1 MEIRSFSRRTLAL
14 LSLASAA
21 VLFVSVNVIAGHV
34 LRSARIDLTSGHIYT
49 LSGGTTRTI
58 AEIQEPI
65 TLRFYYSRRLG
76 NEIPSY
82 GIYAQRV
89 RETLEEYAA
98 RAKGKIDLQVIDPEP
113 FSPDEDRAVA
123 LGIQG
128 VPLEQGGEKVYFGL
142 AATNSTDDQE
152 LIPFFQP
159 ERERF
164 LEYDLT
170 KMIHLIARPK
180 KTVVGLVTALPLE
193 GNFAAALQGQPLR
206 PYAIVNQLR
215 QLYELR
221 TISTEFDKVEPD
233 IDVLLI
239 VHPQGLPE
247 KTLYAIDQFVLAGG
261 RALVFVDPHSET
273 QEMHPNPY
281 AQRGGPVDSNLEP
294 LFKAWGVEL
303 EPKVVAG
310 DLQAARKVNAGS
322 AVSPIPI
329 EYVAW
334 LQLKNDA
341 LNHDDLVTGDLD
353 QINMASAG
361 ILAPTKDA
369 KTTFVPLIQTSTDS
383 EEIPVDKVEGMPDV
397 ASLLDNF
404 KPSGQRYTLAARIS
418 GPAQTAFPDGPPKPK
433 EEQKSADAQATVTDA
448 AKKDDPADP
457 AALQQLKEAKQPI
470 NVIVV
475 GDTDML
481 DDRFWAQTSDFF
493 GQQVVVPTASNGD
506 FVANA
511 LEVLAGG
518 NDLISLRSRGTAA
531 RPFVVVDQIQ
541 RAAEAQNRANEKAL
555 EDKLKATE
563 AKIKDIQQNK
573 EGTVT
578 LTAEQSQAI
587 DSFRGEMLRTRQ
599 QLRVVQRALRQ
610 DIDRLKAELEFFD
623 IAFIPILV
631 GIVAVVLGAVRINRR
646 KRPTLHA

>member
-1 MEIRSFSRRTLAL
+1 MRFPAFSRRTLAL

-21 VLFVSVNVIAGHV
+21 VFFVSVNVIANHM
-34 LRSARIDLTSGHIYT
+34 LRSARIDLTASRIYT
-49 LSGGTTRTI
+49 LSDGTARTI
-58 AEIQEPI
+58 AQIQEPV

-76 NEIPSY
+76 DEIPSY

-113 FSPDEDRAVA
+113 FSPEEDRAVA
-123 LGIQG
+123 LGLQG
-128 VPLEQGGEKVYFGL
+128 VPVEQGGEKVYFGL

-170 KMIHLIARPK
+170 KMIHAIARPK
-180 KTVVGLVTALPLE
+180 RTVIGLASSLPVE
-193 GNFAAALQGQPLR
+193 GDFAAAMQGQPLR

-233 IDVLLI
+233 VDVLLI
-239 VHPQGLPE
+239 IHPQGLSE
-247 KTLYAIDQFVLAGG
+247 KTLYAIDQFVLGGG
-261 RALVFVDPHSET
+261 RALVFVDPHSEM
-273 QEMHPNPY
+273 QQVRSNPY
-281 AQRGGPVDSNLEP
+281 APPGGPVDSNLEP

-310 DLQAARKVNAGS
+310 DRQEARRVNIGTS
-322 AVSPIPI
+322 TSPVPL

-334 LQLKNDA
+334 LQLKDDA
-341 LNHDDLVTGDLD
+341 LNKDDVVTADLD

-361 ILAPTKDA
+361 ILKPVKDA
-369 KTTFVPLIQTSTDS
+369 KTTFTPLIQTSADS
-383 EEIPVDKVEGMPDV
+383 EEIPADKVEGMPDV
-397 ASLLDNF
+397 QGLLDNF
-404 KPSGQRYTLAARIS
+404 KPSGERYTLAARIS
-418 GPAQTAFPDGPPKPK
+418 GPAQTAFPDGPPKAK
-433 EEQKSADAQATVTDA
+433 DEQKSSDASKTDA
-448 AKKDDPADP
+448 TKKADP
-457 AALQQLKEAKQPI
+457 VKAEDPPQIKEAKQPI

-475 GDTDML
+475 SDTDML
-481 DDRFWAQTSDFF
+481 NDRFWAQTQDFF
-493 GQQVVVPTASNGD
+493 GQQVIVPTASNGD

-518 NDLISLRSRGTAA
+518 NDLVSLRSRGTAA

-541 RAAEAQNRANEKAL
+541 HAAEAQYRASEKAL
-555 EDKLKATE
+555 EGKLKATE
-563 AKIKDIQQNK
+563 DKIKDIQQNK

-587 DSFRGEMLRTRQ
+587 DNYKGDMLRTRQ
-599 QLRVVQRALRQ
+599 QLREVQRKLRQ
-610 DIDRLKAELEFFD
+610 DIDRLKAELEFLD
-623 IAFIPILV
+623 IALIPILV
-631 GIVAVVLGAVRINRR
+631 GIAAIVLGVVRINRR
-646 KRPTLHA
+646 KRPTVHA

>member
-1 MEIRSFSRRTLAL
+1 MKIPSFSRRTLAL

-34 LRSARIDLTSGHIYT
+34 LRSARVDLTSGHIYT
-49 LSGGTTRTI
+49 LSEGTARTV

-98 RAKGKIDLQVIDPEP
+98 RAKGKVDLQLMDPEP

-170 KMIHLIARPK
+170 KMIHSIARPK

-247 KTLYAIDQFVLAGG
+247 KTLYAIDQFVLGGG

-281 AQRGGPVDSNLEP
+281 AQRGGPADSNLEP

-310 DLQAARKVNAGS
+310 DVQAARKVNAGS
-322 AVSPIPI
+322 AVSPVPVD
-329 EYVAW
+329 YVAW
-334 LQLKNDA
+334 LQLKGDA

-361 ILAPTKDA
+361 ILKPTKDA
-369 KTTFVPLIQTSTDS
+369 KTTFVPLIQTSTES
-383 EEIPVDKVEGMPDV
+383 EQIPVDKVEGMPDV
-397 ASLLDNF
+397 AGLLDNF
-404 KPSGQRYTLAARIS
+404 KPSGERYTLAARIS

-433 EEQKSADAQATVTDA
+433 EEPKSADAQAAATDA

-457 AALQQLKEAKQPI
+457 PQVKEAKQPI

-475 GDTDML
+475 GDTDVL

-531 RPFVVVDQIQ
+531 RPFLVVNQIQ

-610 DIDRLKAELEFFD
+610 DIDRLKGELEFFD

>member
-1 MEIRSFSRRTLAL
+1 MQLPAFSRRTLAL
-14 LSLASAA
+14 LSLVSAA
-21 VLFVSVNVIAGHV
+21 VLFVSVNVIAGHL
-34 LRSARIDLTSGHIYT
+34 LRSARIDLTAGRIYT
-49 LSGGTTRTI
+49 LSDGTARTL
-58 AEIQEPI
+58 AEIQEPV
-65 TLRFYYSRRLG
+65 TLRYYYSRRLG
-76 NEIPSY
+76 DEIPSY

-113 FSPDEDRAVA
+113 FSPEEDRAVA
-123 LGIQG
+123 LGLQG

-170 KMIHLIARPK
+170 KMIHAIARPK
-180 KTVVGLVTALPLE
+180 RTVIGLAAGLPLE
-193 GNFAAALQGQPLR
+193 GDFAAAMQGQPLR

-221 TISTEFDKVEPD
+221 TITTEFDSVEPD
-233 IDVLLI
+233 VDVLLI
-239 VHPQGLPE
+239 VHPQGLSE
-247 KTLYAIDQFVLAGG
+247 KTLYAIDQFVLGGG
-261 RALVFVDPHSET
+261 RALVFVDPHSEI
-273 QEMHPNPY
+273 QQVRPNPY
-281 AQRGGPVDSNLEP
+281 GPPGAPVDSNLEP

-310 DLQAARKVNAGS
+310 DRQAARRVNIGTS
-322 AVSPIPI
+322 TSPVPLQ
-329 EYVAW
+329 YVAW
-334 LQLKNDA
+334 LQLKDDA
-341 LNHDDLVTGDLD
+341 LNHDDVVTADLD

-361 ILAPTKDA
+361 ILKPTKDA
-369 KTTFVPLIQTSTDS
+369 KTTFTPLIQTSTDS

-397 ASLLDNF
+397 QGLLDGF
-404 KPSGQRYTLAARIS
+404 KPSGERYALAARIS
-418 GPAQTAFPDGPPKPK
+418 GPAETAFPDGPPKPK
-433 EEQKSADAQATVTDA
+433 EEQKSSDAATTDA
-448 AKKDDPADP
+448 AKKDDPAKTDATP
-457 AALQQLKEAKQPI
+457 QLKEAKQPI

-475 GDTDML
+475 SDTDML

-493 GQQVVVPTASNGD
+493 GQQVIVPTASNGD
-506 FVANA
+506 FLANA

-518 NDLISLRSRGTAA
+518 NDLVNLRSRGTAA
-531 RPFVVVDQIQ
+531 RPFTTIEAIQ
-541 RAAEAQNRANEKAL
+541 RAAETQYRANEKAL

-563 AKIKDIQQNK
+563 DKIKDLQQNK
-573 EGTVT
+573 EGAVT

-587 DSFRGEMLRTRQ
+587 DNFRGEMLRTRQ

-610 DIDRLKAELEFFD
+610 DIDRVKAELEFLD
-623 IAFIPILV
+623 IAAIPILV
-631 GIVAVVLGAVRINRR
+631 GLVAVVLGVVRINRR
-646 KRPTLHA
+646 KRPTVHA

>member
-1 MEIRSFSRRTLAL
+1 MTFPSFSRRTLAL
-14 LSLASAA
+14 LSLASAL

-34 LRSARIDLTSGHIYT
+34 LRSARIDLTSGRIYT
-49 LSGGTTRTI
+49 LSEGTARTI

-65 TLRFYYSRRLG
+65 TLRYYFSRRLG
-76 NEIPSY
+76 DEIPSY

-123 LGIQG
+123 LGLQG

-170 KMIHLIARPK
+170 KMIHSIARPK
-180 KTVVGLVTALPLE
+180 KTVVGLVTALPME
-193 GNFAAALQGQPLR
+193 GDFAAALQGQPLR
-206 PYAIVNQLR
+206 PYAIVSQLR

-239 VHPQGLPE
+239 AHPQGLSD
-247 KTLYAIDQFVLAGG
+247 KTLYAIDQFVLGGG

-273 QEMHPNPY
+273 QQMHPNRY
-281 AQRGGPVDSNLEP
+281 APPGGPSDSNLEP
-294 LFKAWGVEL
+294 LFKAWGV
-303 EPKVVAG
+303 VG
-310 DLQAARKVNAGS
+310 DRQAARKVNIGS
-322 AVSPIPI
+322 SVSPMPLN
-329 EYVAW
+329 YVAW
-334 LQLKNDA
+334 LQLKDNA

-361 ILAPTKDA
+361 VLKPVKDA
-369 KTTFVPLIQTSTDS
+369 KTSFVPLIQTSADA

-397 ASLLDNF
+397 AGLLDDF
-404 KPSGQRYTLAARIS
+404 KPTGERYTLAARIS

-433 EEQKSADAQATVTDA
+433 EEQKSSEAPPAADA
-448 AKKDDPADP
+448 AKKDDPAKADETP
-457 AALQQLKEAKQPI
+457 QLKEAKQPI

-475 GDTDML
+475 ADTDVL

-511 LEVLAGG
+511 LEVLGGG

-531 RPFVVVDQIQ
+531 RPFVVVDRIQ

-563 AKIKDIQQNK
+563 DKIKDIQQNK
-573 EGTVT
+573 EGAVT

-587 DSFRGEMLRTRQ
+587 DNFRGEMLRTRQ

-610 DIDRLKAELEFFD
+610 DIDHLKAELEFFD

-631 GIVAVVLGAVRINRR
+631 GIVAVVLGVVRINRR